1 MTILVHSDWDGL
13 SDHLRDI
20 PWGYFLHLPSLF
32 WSCIYNIHI
41 ISIYLYLCVFF
52 ISIYLS
58 IYLSIYIYVYVCVCV
73 FVYVC
78 VCVCV
83 SSQKD
88 KREMYLTSCAQVH
101 ELL

>member
-58 IYLSIYIYVYVCVCV
+58 IYLSIYIYIYVYVYV
-73 FVYVC
+73 FINAVFYFNN
-78 VCVCV
+78 
-83 SSQKD
+83 
-88 KREMYLTSCAQVH
+88 YLFAVKLKLH
-101 ELL
+101 EI